1 MKSVVYL
8 ALFSLLLFVSCQSNE
23 QSTSSQKQETQDL
36 IQTPFYNADSAYVF
50 VANQVAFGPRV
61 PNTDAHKKCGDY
73 MVATLQR
80 FGAEVTEQRVQLKAY
95 NNTILDARNIIG
107 SFNPE
112 QKTRIFL
119 CAHWDSRPYSDN
131 DTDSANYHTP
141 VQGANDGASGVG
153 VLLELARL
161 MQQVPP
167 TIGVDIILFDAEDY
181 GRPSFDKS
189 ADIGDSFC
197 LGSQYWSRNPHKEG
211 YKPKYGILLDMVGG
225 KNPTFLQEYFSMLYA
240 PDVMKMV
247 WKKAHQLGY
256 QDYFISQ
263 PGNPVIDD
271 HYYINKIAN
280 IPCIDIIHY
289 SNQTGFVDTWHTIYD
304 TMENIDKT
312 TLGVVGRVVTAVV
325 YSEK

>member
-36 IQTPFYNADSAYVF
+36 IQNPFYNADSAYVF

-95 NNTILDARNIIG
+95 NNTILDTRNIIG

-131 DTDSANYHTP
+131 DTDAANYHTP

-240 PDVMKMV
+240 PDVVKMV

>member
-8 ALFSLLLFVSCQSNE
+8 ALVSLLLFVSCQSNE

-36 IQTPFYNADSAYVF
+36 IQNPFYNADSAYVF

>member
-1 MKSVVYL
+1 MKSAVYL

-36 IQTPFYNADSAYVF
+36 IQNPFYNADSAYVF

-131 DTDSANYHTP
+131 DTDAANYHTP

-240 PDVMKMV
+240 PDVVKMV

>member
-36 IQTPFYNADSAYVF
+36 IKNPFYNADSAYVF

-240 PDVMKMV
+240 PDVVKMV

-325 YSEK
+325 YSDK

>member
-36 IQTPFYNADSAYVF
+36 IQNPFYNADSAYVF

-225 KNPTFLQEYFSMLYA
+225 ENPTFLQEYFSMLYA

>member
-36 IQTPFYNADSAYVF
+36 IQNPFYNADSAYVF

-131 DTDSANYHTP
+131 DTDAANYHTP

-240 PDVMKMV
+240 PDVVKMV

>member
-36 IQTPFYNADSAYVF
+36 IQNPFYNADSAYVF

-240 PDVMKMV
+240 PDVVKMV

>member
-36 IQTPFYNADSAYVF
+36 IQNPFYNADSAYVF

-240 PDVMKMV
+240 PDVMKIV

>member
-36 IQTPFYNADSAYVF
+36 IQNPFYNADSAYVF

-240 PDVMKMV
+240 PDVVKMV

-263 PGNPVIDD
+263 LGNPVIDD

>member
-36 IQTPFYNADSAYVF
+36 IQNPFYNADSAYVF

-95 NNTILDARNIIG
+95 NNTILGARNIIG

-131 DTDSANYHTP
+131 DTDAANYHTP

-240 PDVMKMV
+240 PDVVKMV

>member
-240 PDVMKMV
+240 PDVMKVV

>member
-1 MKSVVYL
+1 MKFLFAILSVFLV
-8 ALFSLLLFVSCQSNE
+8 FSTSCQSNE
-23 QSTSSQKQETQDL
+23 KSASQETSAQEQLDM
-36 IQTPFYNADSAYVF
+36 PMFNADSAYVF
-50 VANQVAFGPRV
+50 VANQVAFGSRV
-61 PNTDAHKKCGDY
+61 PNSDAHKKCGDY
-73 MVATLQR
+73 MVSTLQR
-80 FGAEVTEQRVQLKAY
+80 FGAEVTEQRAMLKAY
-95 NNTILDARNIIG
+95 NNTMLDARNIIG

-112 QKTRIFL
+112 QKNRIFL
-119 CAHWDSRPYSDN
+119 CAHWDSRPYSDH
-131 DTDSANYHTP
+131 DKDPANYHTP

-161 MQQVPP
+161 MQQLPP
-167 TIGVDIILFDAEDY
+167 TIGVDIIFFDAEDY

-189 ADIGDSFC
+189 ADIGDSYC
-197 LGSQYWSRNPHKEG
+197 LGSQYWSKNLHKEG

-256 QDYFISQ
+256 QDYFLSVA
-263 PGNPVIDD
+263 GNPVIDD
-271 HYYINKIAN
+271 HYYVNKIAG
-280 IPCIDIIHY
+280 IPCINIIHY
-289 SNQTGFVDTWHTIYD
+289 NNQTGFVDTWHTIHD

>member
-36 IQTPFYNADSAYVF
+36 IQNPFYNADSAYVF

-131 DTDSANYHTP
+131 DTDAANYHTP

-240 PDVMKMV
+240 PDVVKMV

-263 PGNPVIDD
+263 SGNPVIDD

>member
-240 PDVMKMV
+240 PDVVKMV

-304 TMENIDKT
+304 TIENIDKT

>member
-36 IQTPFYNADSAYVF
+36 IQNPFYNADSAYVF

-240 PDVMKMV
+240 PDVVKMV
-247 WKKAHQLGY
+247 WKKAYQLGY

>member
-8 ALFSLLLFVSCQSNE
+8 AFFSLLLFVSCQSNE

-131 DTDSANYHTP
+131 DTDAANYHTP

-240 PDVMKMV
+240 PDVVKMV

>member
-240 PDVMKMV
+240 PDVVKMV

>member
-36 IQTPFYNADSAYVF
+36 IQNPFYNADSAYVF

-119 CAHWDSRPYSDN
+119 CAHWDSRPYSNN
-131 DTDSANYHTP
+131 DTDAANYHTP

-181 GRPSFDKS
+181 GRPSFDMS

-240 PDVMKMV
+240 PDVVKMV

>member
-36 IQTPFYNADSAYVF
+36 IQNPFYNADSAYVF

>member
-23 QSTSSQKQETQDL
+23 QSTSLQKQETQDL
-36 IQTPFYNADSAYVF
+36 IQNPFYNADSAYVF

-240 PDVMKMV
+240 PDVVKMV

>member
-36 IQTPFYNADSAYVF
+36 IQNPFYNADSAYVF

-240 PDVMKMV
+240 PDVVKMV

-263 PGNPVIDD
+263 PGNLVIDD

>member
-36 IQTPFYNADSAYVF
+36 IKNPFYNADSAYVF

-240 PDVMKMV
+240 PDVVKMV

>member
-36 IQTPFYNADSAYVF
+36 IQNPFYNADSAYVF

-131 DTDSANYHTP
+131 DTDAATYHTP

-240 PDVMKMV
+240 PDVVKMV

>member
-131 DTDSANYHTP
+131 DTDAANYHTP

-240 PDVMKMV
+240 PDVVKMV

>member
-1 MKSVVYL
+1 
-8 ALFSLLLFVSCQSNE
+8 
-23 QSTSSQKQETQDL
+23 
-36 IQTPFYNADSAYVF
+36 
-50 VANQVAFGPRV
+50 
-61 PNTDAHKKCGDY
+61 

-167 TIGVDIILFDAEDY
+167 TIGVDIIFFDAEDY

-240 PDVMKMV
+240 PDVMKME
-247 WKKAHQLGY
+247 WKKAYQLGY

>member
-36 IQTPFYNADSAYVF
+36 IQNPFYNADSAYVF

-61 PNTDAHKKCGDY
+61 PNTYAHKKCGDY

-131 DTDSANYHTP
+131 DTDAANYHTP

-197 LGSQYWSRNPHKEG
+197 LGSQYWSLNPHKEG

-240 PDVMKMV
+240 PDVVKMV

-304 TMENIDKT
+304 TRENIDKT

>member
-131 DTDSANYHTP
+131 DTDAANYHTP

-181 GRPSFDKS
+181 GRPSFNKS

-240 PDVMKMV
+240 PDVVKMV

>member
-36 IQTPFYNADSAYVF
+36 IQNPFYNADSAYVF

-131 DTDSANYHTP
+131 DTDAANYHTP

>member
-36 IQTPFYNADSAYVF
+36 IQNPFYNADSAYVF
-50 VANQVAFGPRV
+50 VANQVAFGPRE

-131 DTDSANYHTP
+131 DTDAANYHTP

-240 PDVMKMV
+240 PDVVKMV

>member
-36 IQTPFYNADSAYVF
+36 IQNPFYNADSAYVF

-131 DTDSANYHTP
+131 DTDAANYHTP

-240 PDVMKMV
+240 PDVVKMV
-247 WKKAHQLGY
+247 WQKAHQLGY

>member
-36 IQTPFYNADSAYVF
+36 FQNPFYNADSAYVF
-50 VANQVAFGPRV
+50 VANQVAFGPRE

-131 DTDSANYHTP
+131 DTDAANYHTP

-240 PDVMKMV
+240 PDVVKMV

>member
-36 IQTPFYNADSAYVF
+36 IQNPFYNADSAYVF

-80 FGAEVTEQRVQLKAY
+80 FGAEVTEQRVQLNAY

-131 DTDSANYHTP
+131 DTDAANYHTP

-240 PDVMKMV
+240 PDVVKMV